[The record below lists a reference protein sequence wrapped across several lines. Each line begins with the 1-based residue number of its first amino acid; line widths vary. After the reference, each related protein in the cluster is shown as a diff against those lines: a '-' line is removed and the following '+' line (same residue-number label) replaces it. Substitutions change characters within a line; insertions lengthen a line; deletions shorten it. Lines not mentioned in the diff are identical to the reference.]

1 MKNDFAPMLSGFL
14 GNYLPDIRAV
24 SPHTIA
30 SYSDAFRLFLEY
42 CRDERG
48 LKIERMSISDVS
60 AVIVNGF
67 LEWLEKGRGCT
78 VSTRNQRLAALSSFF
93 RYVQVYSPASVGEIQ
108 KILSIPYK
116 KNVVLEISYISFDDM
131 KLILSLPDCR
141 TEKGRRDRMLLV
153 LYDTGAR
160 VSELTGLK
168 VRDIRLDPPPK
179 VILHG
184 KGMKQ
189 RSVPLMD
196 ETKSLFQDYLNESGL
211 TDRASQMKPV
221 FRSWKGEEFTRAGV
235 SYIIHKYT
243 TEARKQSSTIP
254 VKVTPHIFRHSK
266 AMHLLQ
272 AGINII
278 YIKDILGHSDVTTTQ
293 QYLRADMAMK
303 EEALK
308 KVKIDIHPQAE
319 AHSWTEDKDLLDWLT
334 ELGKKTGRIYV
345 KKNS

>member
-1 MKNDFAPMLSGFL
+1 MKNDFAPLLSGFL

-30 SYSDAFRLFLEY
+30 SYSDTFRLFLEY
-42 CRDERG
+42 CRDECG
-48 LKIERMSISDVS
+48 LKIEKLGISDVS
-60 AVIVNGF
+60 ALIVGGF
-67 LEWLEKGRGCT
+67 LEWLEKDRGCT

-116 KNVVLEISYISFDDM
+116 KKAVPEISYISFDDM

-141 TEKGRRDRMLLV
+141 TEKGRRDRMLLLA

-168 VRDIRLDPPPK
+168 VRDIRLDPPAK
-179 VILHG
+179 VTLYG

-196 ETKSLFQDYLNESGL
+196 ETRNLFQDYLYESGL
-211 TDRASQMKPV
+211 TDSASQMKPV
-221 FRSWKGEEFTRAGV
+221 FGSWKGEEFTRAGV
-235 SYIIHKYT
+235 SYIINKYT
-243 TEARKQSSTIP
+243 AEARKQSSTIP
-254 VKVTPHIFRHSK
+254 AKVTPHIFRHSK

-308 KVKIDIHPQAE
+308 KAKIDIHPQAE
-319 AHSWTEDKDLLDWLT
+319 ASSWTEDKDLLDWLT
-334 ELGKKTGRIYV
+334 ALGKKTSR
-345 KKNS
+345 